1 MTVKI
6 LINSLGQ
13 HTIAGVKQVT
23 NKETDELVAYWVREP
38 RLISY
43 RANEEGGGIAVDF
56 SITCPVAVTTEY
68 AIRADHVVSILDP
81 VHQIEQKY
89 LELVNPTSEV
99 ESTEES
105 EVEATEESTEES
117 E

>member
-43 RANEEGGGIAVDF
+43 RANEAGSSGIAVDF

-89 LELVNPTSEV
+89 LELVNPTPEV

-105 EVEATEESTEES
+105 EVEVTEES